1 MENNLNKLAE
11 KYEEF
16 YKDQGYTLIA
26 SAELRVPWYKCA
38 VKCTYRVKTKL
49 TEFETIIL
57 KCIEADIVN
66 SKDIAFVLGLDE
78 KIVNDEVISLTRAGI
93 IGDFDNKLAISKL
106 GFDTLSTCERE
117 VEEVTDYQV
126 YMNSVTGEWRVD
138 NSLFYESSQV
148 NSNEND
154 KSIILKPEKTVTDE
168 SINGNLDFI
177 MLFEKELDTNV
188 IKLRLKEY
196 KTIIYQQERVLF
208 YRNPQKSIM
217 ILPLNYQTEKI
228 DDSLSKV
235 LTEKYEKQKLL
246 EILEVEK
253 WIKEP
258 EKDMLKISKISKE
271 NIKNIKILGN
281 KEIREL
287 FKGIFDNAQKSVFIV
302 SPWLSEKIV
311 TEEFIDSIE
320 KALSKR
326 KLSITIVYG
335 MTSWRKLNEII
346 KKASQTS
353 NALGSGNR
361 DLITHN
367 IAQSL
372 KQKFSKYEKF
382 KIFHSGGSHEKYLI
396 YDNKYCLSGSFNFLS
411 YDGGEE
417 HSYGGDSFRFESG
430 ILIEDKA
437 ATEKIIN
444 RFKDRVR

>member
-26 SAELRVPWYKCA
+26 SAELRVPWYKCT

-93 IGDFDNKLAISKL
+93 IGEFDNKLAISKL

-217 ILPLNYQTEKI
+217 
-228 DDSLSKV
+228 
-235 LTEKYEKQKLL
+235 
-246 EILEVEK
+246 
-253 WIKEP
+253 
-258 EKDMLKISKISKE
+258 
-271 NIKNIKILGN
+271 
-281 KEIREL
+281 
-287 FKGIFDNAQKSVFIV
+287 
-302 SPWLSEKIV
+302 
-311 TEEFIDSIE
+311 
-320 KALSKR
+320 
-326 KLSITIVYG
+326 
-335 MTSWRKLNEII
+335 
-346 KKASQTS
+346 
-353 NALGSGNR
+353 
-361 DLITHN
+361 
-367 IAQSL
+367 
-372 KQKFSKYEKF
+372 
-382 KIFHSGGSHEKYLI
+382 
-396 YDNKYCLSGSFNFLS
+396 
-411 YDGGEE
+411 
-417 HSYGGDSFRFESG
+417 
-430 ILIEDKA
+430 
-437 ATEKIIN
+437 
-444 RFKDRVR
+444 